1 MSAPEWVTIEMVMD
15 SGAAESVAPSGVAP
29 WVEIQE
35 SPGSREGREYLSAS
49 GDTLKNL
56 GEKKLEVYTHEGM
69 PAQTTF
75 QIADVTRPL
84 CSIAKVCD
92 KGNRVVF
99 DSSGGYVEDSWGHKS
114 YFNRKGNIYT
124 MSLFA
129 LDPGCAESS
138 GMPLG
143 FPRQS
148 M

>member
-1 MSAPEWVTIEMVMD
+1 
-15 SGAAESVAPSGVAP
+15 
-29 WVEIQE
+29 
-35 SPGSREGREYLSAS
+35 
-49 GDTLKNL
+49 
-56 GEKKLEVYTHEGM
+56 M

-114 YFNRKGNIYT
+114 HFSRKGNIYT

-129 LDPGCAESS
+129 LDPGSPGYS
-138 GMPLG
+138 GIPAG